1 MENSRDKLT
10 GQKISVKIT
19 TRSNLFIG
27 GSPSTFQIGGVDLFT
42 VTNEKDL
49 PYIPASSLKGTL
61 RQIVRE
67 MLNGYSDSSI
77 IAEAYRQYLKRL
89 RTESSE
95 ECKKYGIGEDRIK
108 RMQQRYDKV
117 IDEASAEYLFGIEGF
132 NDTPKLLF
140 NDLLPLAEESHKE
153 NWFSI
158 DSKNNIET
166 SVSTKDGSSSP
177 LVVANPRTY
186 RTVRP
191 GVAFTGDI
199 LFYNFGKLDALNE
212 GSTPNSTIASLSMQF
227 IQAALDQFNS
237 GMYRLGNSGSRGY
250 GRIEVECS
258 GEDSLYG

>member
-1 MENSRDKLT
+1 MENSKDKMT
-10 GQKISVKIT
+10 GQKISVKVT

-27 GSPSTFQIGGVDLFT
+27 GAPSTFEIGGVDLFT
-42 VTNEKDL
+42 VTNGKGL

-67 MLNGYSDSSI
+67 MLDGHADSSI
-77 IAEAYRQYLKRL
+77 IAEAYRQYLERL

-95 ECKKYGIGEDRIK
+95 ECKKYGIEKERIE
-108 RMQQRYDKV
+108 RMQQRYNKV
-117 IDEASAEYLFGIEGF
+117 IDKASAEYLFGIEGF

-140 NDLLPLAEESHKE
+140 NDLLLIDEEKHKE

-177 LVVANPRTY
+177 SVVANPRTY

-199 LFYNFGKLDALNE
+199 LFYNFGKLDVLNE
-212 GSTPNSTIASLSMQF
+212 GSTPNSSILALSKQF

-237 GMYRLGNSGSRGY
+237 GIYRLGNSGSRGY
-250 GRIEVECS
+250 GRIEVECIR
-258 GEDSLYG
+258 EDSLHG